1 MCGEEEVVEAVAQRL
16 ALHISATTEDLRW
29 EQARFVARDVVR
41 RRAVPEMHAAGKSP
55 DEFDYRALL
64 PTLVRSMV

>member
-1 MCGEEEVVEAVAQRL
+1 MCGEDEVVEAVAKRL
-16 ALHISATTEDLRW
+16 IPHISATTEELRW

-41 RRAVPEMHAAGKSP
+41 RKAVPEMHAAGKSP

-64 PTLVRSMV
+64 PMLVRDMV